1 MHRCLTQS
9 GLVRALGGLGGRHP
23 LCLVHALP
31 TRCRQPQFARRHV
44 AASYSGGAEGAG
56 GVREAVAAESSQAP
70 TSAAAAGVEPR
81 VAHIPEVEA
90 TFASLGVRACCLFG
104 VKAASVAWLSGSRRR
119 RGAFC

>member
-31 TRCRQPQFARRHV
+31 ARCRQPQFARRH
-44 AASYSGGAEGAG
+44 AAAACSGGGEGAG
-56 GVREAVAAESSQAP
+56 GVREAVAAESQAS
-70 TSAAAAGVEPR
+70 TLAAAAGGEPR
-81 VAHIPEVEA
+81 VAHTPEVEA

-104 VKAASVAWLSGSRRR
+104 VKAGCLVVGSRRR
-119 RGAFC
+119 GGAFC